1 MDNAVIKVIGI
12 GTAGNEVLNKIAHR
26 KISGVEI
33 ARIDT
38 NQENLNKE
46 VEVVLH
52 NSDLVFIL
60 MEMSEKKNSEINAIV
75 AQTAKAKGILTM
87 TVAVTSVNSNGETE
101 EIEKL
106 KEISDTVI
114 VLSLKK
120 LAEADPSATFDKIFE
135 KRDESFIKN
144 VEFIANVINKQGVV
158 NLDLDDVK
166 KMLKDSKTAVTVF
179 GKGEGQD
186 RIKLI
191 LEQLS
196 NYPFSKNLSKKAR
209 KIMINIVG
217 GADIGLQEIQEIV
230 QKTFQKFGSDKT
242 GVLWGYNMNPEVEEE
257 IEVGILMTD
266 FSD

>member
-12 GTAGNEVLNKIAHR
+12 GTAGNEVLNKIAQR

-33 ARIDT
+33 AGIDT
-38 NQENLNKE
+38 NHENLNKE
-46 VEVVLH
+46 VEVVLQ

-60 MEMSEKKNSEINAIV
+60 MEMSEKKNSEITTIV
-75 AQTAKAKGILTM
+75 AQTAKAKGILTI

-158 NLDLDDVK
+158 NLDHVK
-166 KMLKDSKTAVTVF
+166 KILKDSKTAVTVF

-257 IEVGILMTD
+257 IEVEILMTD

>member
-12 GTAGNEVLNKIAHR
+12 GTAGNEILNKIAHR
-26 KISGVEI
+26 KISGVEL
-33 ARIDT
+33 AGIDT
-38 NQENLNKE
+38 NQENFNKE
-46 VEVVLH
+46 VEVVLQ

-75 AQTAKAKGILTM
+75 AQTAKAKGILTI

-106 KEISDTVI
+106 KEVSDTVI

-120 LAEADPSATFDKIFE
+120 LAEADSSATFDKIFE

-166 KMLKDSKTAVTVF
+166 IMLGNSGEGITAF
-179 GKGEGQD
+179 GKGEGQNKVKLATEQIINSLF
-186 RIKLI
+186 IKNI
-191 LEQLS
+191 
-196 NYPFSKNLSKKAR
+196 PKAR
-209 KIMINIVG
+209 KNC
-217 GADIGLQEIQEIV
+217 
-230 QKTFQKFGSDKT
+230 
-242 GVLWGYNMNPEVEEE
+242 
-257 IEVGILMTD
+257 
-266 FSD
+266 

>member
-33 ARIDT
+33 AGIDT
-38 NQENLNKE
+38 NHENLNKE
-46 VEVVLH
+46 VEVALQ

-60 MEMSEKKNSEINAIV
+60 MEMSEKKNSEITTIV
-75 AQTAKAKGILTM
+75 GQTAKAKGILTI

-106 KEISDTVI
+106 KEVSDTVI

-144 VEFIANVINKQGVV
+144 VEFIAINTDRQILYRTYFTNGNGYWKDYYYKEGKTREEGKVV
-158 NLDLDDVK
+158 DHYKYGEWKYYNENGK
-166 KMLKDSKTAVTVF
+166 IDS
-179 GKGEGQD
+179 
-186 RIKLI
+186 IKAY
-191 LEQLS
+191 QLS
-196 NYPFSKNLSKKAR
+196 DSVDVRFPHCLFNKN
-209 KIMINIVG
+209 
-217 GADIGLQEIQEIV
+217 EPC
-230 QKTFQKFGSDKT
+230 
-242 GVLWGYNMNPEVEEE
+242 Y
-257 IEVGILMTD
+257 
-266 FSD
+266 

>member
-38 NQENLNKE
+38 NQENFNKE
-46 VEVVLH
+46 VEVALQ

-60 MEMSEKKNSEINAIV
+60 MEMSEKKNNEITGIV
-75 AQTAKAKGILTM
+75 AQTAKAKGILTI

-106 KEISDTVI
+106 KEVSDTVI
-114 VLSLKK
+114 VLPLKK

-186 RIKLI
+186 KVKLI

-217 GADIGLQEIQEIV
+217 GADIGL
-230 QKTFQKFGSDKT
+230 
-242 GVLWGYNMNPEVEEE
+242 
-257 IEVGILMTD
+257 
-266 FSD
+266 